1 VGENPDSKGAAMKWL
16 FLFLWWPLN
25 LFADPFFGSHHE
37 GWFWYQDFP
46 LETKKLTQTVNP
58 VPFNPTEAMSA
69 FRQKVE
75 DSLNLAVLFPT
86 QENLKDYA
94 KHYFDVIKR
103 GQRFTDGYKL
113 MLLNYPQYDYAL
125 NFPTNHLNQPVY
137 ARQQQ
142 NKIEAKIRQFCQSNG
157 FFFFFSSRCPA
168 CHAFAPIVKQF
179 KEKYSSLVTAISL
192 DGGSVPEF
200 PTVTP
205 DNGMAAAFNLYRVP
219 ALYAL
224 NPKTQQAIAITHGMI
239 SLSQLEENILKILKV
254 SHE

>member
-1 VGENPDSKGAAMKWL
+1 VKWL
-16 FLFLWWPLN
+16 LLLLCWPLS
-25 LFADPFFGSHHE
+25 LFAHPFFGVHGE

-46 LETKKLTQTVNP
+46 PEKNKVEKPYNP
-58 VPFNPTEAMSA
+58 TPFNPTEAMSA
-69 FRQKVE
+69 FRQTVE

-86 QENLKDYA
+86 QENLTNYA

-137 ARQQQ
+137 LRQQQ
-142 NKIEAKIRQFCQSNG
+142 SQIEVKIRQFCQSNG

-168 CHAFAPIVKQF
+168 CHAFAPIVKRFQ
-179 KEKYSSLVTAISL
+179 EKYTAHITAISL
-192 DGGSVPEF
+192 DGGNLPEF

-205 DNGMAAAFNLYRVP
+205 DNGMAAAFKLYRVP
-219 ALYAL
+219 ALYAI
-224 NPKTQQAIAITHGMI
+224 NPKTQEAIAIAHGMM
-239 SLSQLEENILKILKV
+239 SLSQLEENILKILELSEV